1 MTILELR
8 DVWAG
13 VEGKTILKGVNLV
26 VKSGEIAALM
36 GPNGS
41 GKSTTAQ
48 VIMGHPKYNVERGD
62 ILLDGESILELS
74 PDQRA
79 RRGIFLAFQ
88 YPVEISGVTMANF
101 LRRAYLSIH
110 EESTKK
116 LTVSE
121 FHKMLVENFKLLQM
135 DETFTKRYLNEGFS
149 GGEKKR
155 SEIVQLATLGPRIAI
170 LDETDSGLDIDSVR
184 IVADAIREINRQK
197 GTGFLVITH
206 YARILNYLRP
216 DVVHVM
222 SDGRIVASGGFE
234 LAEELEKKGY
244 AALNSS

>member
-1 MTILELR
+1 MAILELR
-8 DVWAG
+8 DVWASI
-13 VEGKTILKGVNLV
+13 EGKIILKGVNLV
-26 VKSGEIAALM
+26 VKEGEIAALM

-48 VIMGHPKYNVERGD
+48 VIMGHPKYVVEKGD
-62 ILLDGESILELS
+62 ILLDGESILALS

-79 RRGIFLAFQ
+79 KRGLFLAFQ

-101 LRRAYLSIH
+101 LRRAYLSTH
-110 EESTKK
+110 GESNKK
-116 LTVSE
+116 LSVSE

-135 DETFTKRYLNEGFS
+135 DESFTKRYLNEGFS

-155 SEIVQLATLGPRIAI
+155 SEIVQLATLNPRISI
-170 LDETDSGLDIDSVR
+170 LDETDSGLDIDSVK
-184 IVADAIREINRQK
+184 IVADAIKQINKKR

-206 YARILNYLRP
+206 YARILNYLKP

-222 SDGRIVASGGFE
+222 HDGRIIMSGGFE

-244 AALNSS
+244 AALNTT